1 MYIPL
6 YILAHEYGRDEQG
19 YLPRKRVP
27 HAQASLGLDPSV
39 GRWLYYLVGKR
50 H

>member
-6 YILAHEYGRDEQG
+6 YILGYEYGWGEQG
-19 YLPRKRVP
+19 YLLRKRAP
-27 HAQASLGLDPSV
+27 HALPSLGLELSV
-39 GRWLYYLVGKR
+39 GRWLYYLIGKR

>member
-6 YILAHEYGRDEQG
+6 YILAYEYG
-19 YLPRKRVP
+19 YLLRKRAP
-27 HAQASLGLDPSV
+27 HARSSLGLGLSV
-39 GRWLYYLVGKR
+39 GRWLYYLIGKR